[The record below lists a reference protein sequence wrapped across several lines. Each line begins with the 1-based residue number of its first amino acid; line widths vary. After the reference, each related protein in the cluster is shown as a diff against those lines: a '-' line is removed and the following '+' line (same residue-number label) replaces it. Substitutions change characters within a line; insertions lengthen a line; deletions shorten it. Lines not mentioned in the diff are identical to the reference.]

1 MLLAG
6 TGEATEFSVLLH
18 SSADPVDLR
27 VTSDGLVEG
36 IDADDLKVKQ
46 IFMLTHVKYFEK
58 L

>member
-1 MLLAG
+1 MLLAC

-46 IFMLTHVKYFEK
+46 ILC
-58 L
+58 